1 MSAWEESPVKK
12 KIRKWKSKKEKHNR
26 HCVIH
31 VVKTR
36 NKDEV
41 AKFTENSWK
50 VSIKCS
56 FIKKLSFH
64 ENLAECYIGVQ

>member
-1 MSAWEESPVKK
+1 MSAWEERPVKK
-12 KIRKWKSKKEKHNR
+12 KIRKLKSTKQKHNQ

-31 VVKTR
+31 VVKTG

-50 VSIKCS
+50 VSFKCS
-56 FIKKLSFH
+56 FF
-64 ENLAECYIGVQ
+64 

>member
-12 KIRKWKSKKEKHNR
+12 KRRKSKSTKEKHNR

-31 VVKTR
+31 VVKIG

-50 VSIKCS
+50 VSIKCP
-56 FIKKLSFH
+56 FF
-64 ENLAECYIGVQ
+64 

>member
-12 KIRKWKSKKEKHNR
+12 KRRKSKSTKEKHNR

-36 NKDEV
+36 NKDKV

-50 VSIKCS
+50 VNIKCS
-56 FIKKLSFH
+56 FFKRKFH
-64 ENLAECYIGVQ
+64 SILN